1 MLQKDPDIPLG
12 QRNGATEGDLEKVRL
27 MYECS
32 PPPYPSSLFPEELH
46 PNNLV
51 EALKEKLFHNWNL
64 IK

>member
-32 PPPYPSSLFPEELH
+32 PPPYPTSLFPEQLL
-46 PNNLV
+46 PPNLV
-51 EALKEKLFHNWNL
+51 ETLKEKLLQDWKL
-64 IK
+64 TK